1 MTEKRF
7 TKVSSDGYWK
17 IKDSQADYKEIWD
30 LTNPQLIED
39 RLNQLNDENEQLRK
53 DSTVLIYSNQDYMKE
68 NEQLKRELNTYKS
81 GNALLKKTLDK
92 ELEE

>member
-7 TKVSSDGYWK
+7 TKVSSEGYWK

-39 RLNQLNDENEQLRK
+39 RLNQLNDENK
-53 DSTVLIYSNQDYMKE
+53 
-68 NEQLKRELNTYKS
+68 QLKQEIE
-81 GNALLKKTLDK
+81 
-92 ELEE
+92 ELEFKLRTIESYDRTAKEEFSDTVYDFKKKLEKW

>member
-7 TKVSSDGYWK
+7 TKVSSEGYWK

-39 RLNQLNDENEQLRK
+39 RLNQLNDENK
-53 DSTVLIYSNQDYMKE
+53 
-68 NEQLKRELNTYKS
+68 QLKQEIE
-81 GNALLKKTLDK
+81 
-92 ELEE
+92 ELEFKLRTIESYDRTAKKEFSDTVYDFKKKLEKW